1 MTESS
6 PLHSETWFR
15 GSLDLHWLTY
25 IDCSTA
31 WIILNYA
38 MFRPCHEHM
47 VPGYS
52 WMRKGPARL
61 TVRHSTWIL
70 RYPGPNHIKP
80 QMPRDAAAPTRM
92 PEWGQMGQTDFGNSQ
107 CWNVLTEASIFMGV
121 NPFKEHPYQ
130 YSPVEC
136 PFQTWSNMNEVWLS
150 CNPCASPS
158 KKWNGASQRDQRK
171 LA

>member
-6 PLHSETWFR
+6 PLHSETWSR
-15 GSLDLHWLTY
+15 GSLDLHGLTY
-25 IDCSTA
+25 TAKWQSDCHVQT
-31 WIILNYA
+31 
-38 MFRPCHEHM
+38 M
-47 VPGYS
+47 S
-52 WMRKGPARL
+52 WAHDSMRKGPARL

-70 RYPGPNHIKP
+70 RYSGPNHIKP
-80 QMPRDAAAPTRM
+80 QMPRGAAAGPTRM
-92 PEWGQMGQTDFGNSQ
+92 PEWGPKWHEWIQMGQKDFGNSQ
-107 CWNVLTEASIFMGV
+107 CWNVPTEASIFMGV

-136 PFQTWSNMNEVWLS
+136 PFQTWSNMNEAWLS

-158 KKWNGASQRDQRK
+158 KKWNGAPQRDQQK